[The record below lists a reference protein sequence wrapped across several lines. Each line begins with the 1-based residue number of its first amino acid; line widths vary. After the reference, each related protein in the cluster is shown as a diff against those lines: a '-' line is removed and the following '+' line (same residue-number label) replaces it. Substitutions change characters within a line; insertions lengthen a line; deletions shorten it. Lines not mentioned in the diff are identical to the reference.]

1 MAEYLR
7 QRGHQHPSLDLQP
20 QPDFDCH
27 ETEYSTEGWEQ
38 TLVPTLFRT
47 YLRYGARIV
56 GRPAIDRAF
65 RTIDFLALLDLDEM
79 DPEKILRQFEVDL
92 RQRS

>member
-1 MAEYLR
+1 MDSWVNGGLSL
-7 QRGHQHPSLDLQP
+7 PSAG
-20 QPDFDCH
+20 CK
-27 ETEYSTEGWEQ
+27 T
-38 TLVPTLFRT
+38 
-47 YLRYGARIV
+47 ARIV